1 MAGGTDYH
9 EKAAHDEGVTKAV
22 WRHLRALT
30 WLQWAC
36 PGAVAAAVAEAVA
49 APARSVAPL
58 AVSRGLGTQ
67 MAGGYSGRTRLE
79 KRTKLRSENIVLKS
93 KH

>member
-9 EKAAHDEGVTKAV
+9 EKAAHDVTKAV

-36 PGAVAAAVAEAVA
+36 PGVVAAAVAAGIGRAPRALGRGYRAVL
-49 APARSVAPL
+49 APKWQGVTADEL
-58 AVSRGLGTQ
+58 
-67 MAGGYSGRTRLE
+67 
-79 KRTKLRSENIVLKS
+79 
-93 KH
+93 

>member
-9 EKAAHDEGVTKAV
+9 EKAAHDEDVTKAV

-36 PGAVAAAVAEAVA
+36 LLAVAAAVAAAVDA
-49 APARSVAPL
+49 AVDANGPRP
-58 AVSRGLGTQ
+58 
-67 MAGGYSGRTRLE
+67 
-79 KRTKLRSENIVLKS
+79 
-93 KH
+93 

>member
-9 EKAAHDEGVTKAV
+9 EKAAHDEDVTKAV

-36 PGAVAAAVAEAVA
+36 PCGGCGGGCGGGCEWAAALIA
-49 APARSVAPL
+49 
-58 AVSRGLGTQ
+58 
-67 MAGGYSGRTRLE
+67 
-79 KRTKLRSENIVLKS
+79 
-93 KH
+93 